1 LRLFLRA
8 AGLTS
13 AQIDEVEAAGHGRYR
28 AYEMELLPL
37 PGVGTVLSRLN
48 ELGIPLTMLSTS
60 YLDTD
65 EVRRRL
71 ETLGIDSHFQNILA
85 VPDLWRS
92 HPDRSPFEVASE
104 LTELAARRTGF
115 VGRDSAALAEAGLV
129 GMRRI
134 AVNCDDDALADVFLR
149 SFDRLPDSVPWDV
162 PVSQGE

>member
-1 LRLFLRA
+1 
-8 AGLTS
+8 
-13 AQIDEVEAAGHGRYR
+13 
-28 AYEMELLPL
+28 
-37 PGVGTVLSRLN
+37 
-48 ELGIPLTMLSTS
+48 
-60 YLDTD
+60 
-65 EVRRRL
+65 
-71 ETLGIDSHFQNILA
+71 
-85 VPDLWRS
+85 
-92 HPDRSPFEVASE
+92 